1 MLEGR
6 YRKEKVGCSAPARF
20 PTTYDYSATPA
31 EPACAANICCRSRW
45 PAPRAPESHDRRPVG
60 GGRADLTI
68 LVLPAEAS
76 AGESEYQRD
85 QEQDQR
91 YEKHDLRHAH
101 GGSSNSTEAQNRRNQ
116 GNDQESDD

>member
-6 YRKEKVGCSAPARF
+6 YRKGKVGCSAPARF
-20 PTTYDYSATPA
+20 AATYDYSATPA
-31 EPACAANICCRSRW
+31 GSGCAAHICCRSRF
-45 PAPRAPESHDRRPVG
+45 ERRELRNRTTAARVG

-76 AGESEYQRD
+76 AGEPEYQRD

-101 GGSSNSTEAQNRRNQ
+101 GGSSNSTEAENRRNQ
-116 GNDQESDD
+116 GNDQQSDN